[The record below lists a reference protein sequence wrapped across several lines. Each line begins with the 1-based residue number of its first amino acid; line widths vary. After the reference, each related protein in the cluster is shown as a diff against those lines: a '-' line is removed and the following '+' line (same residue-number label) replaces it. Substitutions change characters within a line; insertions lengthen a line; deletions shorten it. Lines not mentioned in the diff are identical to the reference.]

1 MHPAAWVQCFP
12 WTDLL
17 LESWQVGAASV
28 ELQGC
33 FGNVSAH
40 SRHLTKL
47 LGRFYSTCNLSASV
61 VPLTLSSCFSCHIYL
76 SCRRFIWGRQHD
88 IFGLLRAQESR
99 AGSLST
105 FRSVVLCLQMICKC
119 NRMQCK
125 GRTLWR
131 NHICP
136 IVLEKSQLCWDGLRV
151 VTAVTLEWFW
161 GAAFHLWTM
170 LMQCLFYWGARNSRY
185 IYREILFPTVRGIVR
200 LTPLPPFYELSSILH
215 WMRQHLSCTLKGK
228 GNFDASFVFAAS
240 NW

>member
-17 LESWQVGAASV
+17 LESWKVGAASV
-28 ELQGC
+28 ELQGY

-119 NRMQCK
+119 NRTQCK
-125 GRTLWR
+125 GHTLWR
-131 NHICP
+131 NHICL
-136 IVLEKSQLCWDGLRV
+136 IVLEKKPALLRWPQGCDCNDPRMILGSSFPPVNHVNAVSVLLGSKKFQIYLQGGTLC
-151 VTAVTLEWFW
+151 
-161 GAAFHLWTM
+161 H
-170 LMQCLFYWGARNSRY
+170 S
-185 IYREILFPTVRGIVR
+185 
-200 LTPLPPFYELSSILH
+200 
-215 WMRQHLSCTLKGK
+215 
-228 GNFDASFVFAAS
+228 
-240 NW
+240 